1 VRRLGALLAVAGLC
15 FAACGGNSVLGE
27 AGPTVSDTPATST
40 TGTAQTTSTTTAVP
54 PTTTTMPPTTTTAV
68 LDVNAGVWAR
78 VPPDEAVFGGADY
91 LWIEAVTAGGP
102 GLVAVGHE
110 IVNNDSVAVVWVSP
124 DGLSWTRPPAV
135 RAPGYQRMLSV
146 AAGPSRLVAVGFD
159 GSNAAVWTSADGM
172 TWSQVPHHEALSGG
186 VMWSVMAGGPGLVAV
201 GNDGW
206 FGSSESTA
214 AVWTSPDGFTWTRVP
229 HDDDVF
235 GHPAG
240 GAMNSVAPGGP
251 GLIAVGRDASG
262 GDGDAAVW
270 TSPDGLTWTRVPH
283 DDEVFSDD
291 YGSRMF
297 SVASGG
303 PGLVAVGSADVSP
316 EGDEGNFAAL
326 TSLRDAAVWTS
337 PDGLTWTRVPH
348 IEAVFGG
355 HGEQEMR
362 AVVAGGPGLVAVGE
376 SDFAAAVWTSPDGL
390 TWTRVPHDEEVFG
403 GDSGQVMFSVVAVGR
418 GLVAV
423 GQDHR
428 NAPVWYWTPDE

>member
-1 VRRLGALLAVAGLC
+1 
-15 FAACGGNSVLGE
+15 
-27 AGPTVSDTPATST
+27 
-40 TGTAQTTSTTTAVP
+40 
-54 PTTTTMPPTTTTAV
+54 
-68 LDVNAGVWAR
+68 
-78 VPPDEAVFGGADY
+78 
-91 LWIEAVTAGGP
+91 
-102 GLVAVGHE
+102 
-110 IVNNDSVAVVWVSP
+110 
-124 DGLSWTRPPAV
+124 
-135 RAPGYQRMLSV
+135 
-146 AAGPSRLVAVGFD
+146 
-159 GSNAAVWTSADGM
+159 
-172 TWSQVPHHEALSGG
+172 
-186 VMWSVMAGGPGLVAV
+186 
-201 GNDGW
+201 
-206 FGSSESTA
+206 
-214 AVWTSPDGFTWTRVP
+214 
-229 HDDDVF
+229 
-235 GHPAG
+235 
-240 GAMNSVAPGGP
+240 
-251 GLIAVGRDASG
+251 LIAVGRDASG